1 VALVNREAG
10 TKQRSDRCLKLH
22 IGINVTENTSTICS
36 SSDSVGLEMCDLWR
50 ATESEFKLWFWRV
63 LRHRMTEEQIRLV
76 LKPNF

>member
-36 SSDSVGLEMCDLWR
+36 SSDSVGLEMCDL
-50 ATESEFKLWFWRV
+50 
-63 LRHRMTEEQIRLV
+63 
-76 LKPNF
+76 